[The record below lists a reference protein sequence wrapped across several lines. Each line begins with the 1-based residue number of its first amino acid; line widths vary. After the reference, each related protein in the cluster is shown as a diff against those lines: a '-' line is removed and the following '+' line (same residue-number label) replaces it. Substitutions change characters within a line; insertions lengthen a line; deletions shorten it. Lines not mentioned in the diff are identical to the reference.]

1 MEILGVDEL
10 MRYLKGRYDT
20 SDRKKEWR
28 ALSGRNHVRG
38 STDTFVLTD
47 DSVYQIMSK
56 DVSKDKTLAVGREV
70 GSCSPDLAE
79 LARRGSPIP
88 IGLVSRAP
96 DASAIVM
103 FGMQQYSSDT
113 ADILRGEY
121 FGSKQEALRADL
133 DSKLERLVERPEF
146 RKSYRSLRDD
156 QDGYF
161 A

>member
-10 MRYLKGRYDT
+10 MRYLKGRYDA
-20 SDRKKEWR
+20 SEQKREWR

-38 STDTFVLTD
+38 CTDTFVLTD

-56 DVSKDKTLAVGREV
+56 DVSKDKVLAVGREV
-70 GSCSPDLAE
+70 GSSSPDLVG
-79 LARRGSPIP
+79 LAGRGSPIP
-88 IGLVSRAP
+88 LGLISRAP
-96 DASAIVM
+96 DASAVIM

-113 ADILRGEY
+113 ADVLRNEY
-121 FGSKQEALRADL
+121 FGSKQDVLRADL

-146 RKSYRSLRDD
+146 RTSYRSLRDD
-156 QDGYF
+156 QDAYF